1 MCFYVNIV
9 LFREH
14 VDLADG
20 SVLNGKPVEM
30 VRRIDAVV
38 MIKAKTVRLVSRL

>member
-30 VRRIDAVV
+30 VRRGGHDKGKDGESGEQA
-38 MIKAKTVRLVSRL
+38 LV

>member
-1 MCFYVNIV
+1 VCFYVNI
-9 LFREH
+9 FREH

-20 SVLNGKPVEM
+20 TVLNGKPVEM

-38 MIKAKTVRLVSRL
+38 MIKAKTVSGEQALV

>member
-9 LFREH
+9 FFREH

-20 SVLNGKPVEM
+20 SVLNNKPVEM

-38 MIKAKTVRLVSRL
+38 VNRL

>member
-1 MCFYVNIV
+1 MYFYVNIV

-14 VDLADG
+14 VDWADG
-20 SVLNGKPVEM
+20 TVLNGKPVEM

-38 MIKAKTVRLVSRL
+38 MIKAKTVRVASRL